1 MREVLRLGVVLLVVC
16 AVAGAVLA
24 VVNGITSDRI
34 AAQATIRLQQALR
47 DVLPEADEFRDETDT
62 LSLVKAEGSVGG
74 KLPFAIID
82 KMYTGYSQGVR
93 RGFAFMCVPAGYGG
107 VIETVV
113 GVSSSGNV
121 TGVSVIRHSE
131 TPGLG
136 ANITGSEFQKRFVG
150 ISRGTEVK
158 VKKDGGQVDA
168 ITGATVSS
176 RAVSNAVNE
185 ALQVFEVASDK
196 GALGNEL

>member
-1 MREVLRLGVVLLVVC
+1 MREVLRLGVVLLVIC

-24 VVNGITSDRI
+24 VVDGITRDRI

-47 DVLPEADEFRDETDT
+47 DVLAEADEFQDETEA
-62 LSLVKAEGSVGG
+62 LSLVKTEASVGG
-74 KLPFAIID
+74 KPPFAIVQ
-82 KMYTGYSQGVR
+82 KMYAGYSQGEHS
-93 RGFAFMCVPAGYGG
+93 GFAFMCHPAGYGG

-113 GVSSSGNV
+113 GVSASGNV
-121 TGVSVIRHSE
+121 RGVSVIRHSE

-136 ANITGSEFQKRFVG
+136 ANVTNSEFQRRFVG
-150 ISRGTEVK
+150 IPAGTEVK

-176 RAVSNAVNE
+176 RAVADAVNE
-185 ALQVFEVASDK
+185 ALRVFEVVCDK

>member
-1 MREVLRLGVVLLVVC
+1 LREVLRLGVVLLVIC

-34 AAQATIRLQQALR
+34 AAQATIRLQQALK
-47 DVLPEADEFRDETDT
+47 DVLPEADEFRDVTEA
-62 LSLVKAEGSVGG
+62 LSFVKADASSGG
-74 KLPFAIID
+74 KSPFAIVD
-82 KMYTGYSQGVR
+82 KMYAGYLRGER
-93 RGFAFMCVPAGYGG
+93 RGFAFMCFPAGYGG

-121 TGVSVIRHSE
+121 SGVSVVRHSE

-136 ANITGSEFQKRFVG
+136 ANITGGEFQRRFVG
-150 ISRGTEVK
+150 IPAGTEVK

-176 RAVSNAVNE
+176 RAVANAVNE
-185 ALQVFEVASDK
+185 ALRVFEVVSDK

>member
-1 MREVLRLGVVLLVVC
+1 
-16 AVAGAVLA
+16 
-24 VVNGITSDRI
+24 
-34 AAQATIRLQQALR
+34 
-47 DVLPEADEFRDETDT
+47 
-62 LSLVKAEGSVGG
+62 
-74 KLPFAIID
+74 
-82 KMYTGYSQGVR
+82 
-93 RGFAFMCVPAGYGG
+93 MCFPAGYGG

-121 TGVSVIRHSE
+121 SGVSVVRHSE

-136 ANITGSEFQKRFVG
+136 ANITGGEFQRRFVG
-150 ISRGTEVK
+150 IPAGTEVK

-176 RAVSNAVNE
+176 RAVANAVNE
-185 ALQVFEVASDK
+185 ALRVFEVVSDK

>member
-1 MREVLRLGVVLLVVC
+1 MLLIIC

-24 VVNGITSDRI
+24 VVDGITRDRI

-47 DVLPEADEFRDETDT
+47 DVLPEADEFRDETET
-62 LSLVKAEGSVGG
+62 LSLVKAETSAGG
-74 KLPFAIID
+74 KPPFAIID
-82 KMYTGYSQGVR
+82 KMYAGYLRGER
-93 RGFAFMCVPAGYGG
+93 RGFAFMCFPAGYGG

-113 GVSSSGNV
+113 GVSSTGSV
-121 TGVSVIRHSE
+121 SGVSVIRHSE

-136 ANITGSEFQKRFVG
+136 ANVTNSEFQMRFVG
-150 ISRGTEVK
+150 IPVGTEVK

-176 RAVSNAVNE
+176 RAVANAVNQ

-196 GALGNEL
+196 GALRNEL